1 MKLKLKSIMLVGG
14 WIGASE
20 FIRNELL
27 FKSFWLDKYNSLGL
41 DFPSSMINNL
51 VWAIWSFTLAGLI
64 IYLSEKLNFRSSII
78 VTWLFAFGMMWL
90 VIGNMNVLPYRLLI
104 FTLPLS
110 LIEVIIAILISK
122 KT

>member
-1 MKLKLKSIMLVGG
+1 MKLKSIILVGG

-64 IYLSEKLNFRSSII
+64 IYLSEKLSFRSSII

-104 FTLPLS
+104 FALPLS
-110 LIEVIIAILISK
+110 LIEVIVAILISK